1 MILYLI
7 RHAKDDDSIRGGW
20 SHHSL
25 TEEGRQQARLLAEFI
40 KKQENN
46 FEIKKIYS
54 SDLPRAM
61 ETAAEISKLLKLP
74 IRPTPEFR
82 EVNNGDLAGMKHE
95 IAAEKYPDRYWN
107 LMDWTQ
113 AYPNG
118 ESPKAFYERISSAW
132 FEFSVSLSQHNENCI
147 LVTHGGVLQ
156 VITSIVNSTPYSN
169 QYSTRRF
176 KPCEIIP
183 LTFEGSSW
191 AEIK

>member
-25 TEEGRQQARLLAEFI
+25 IGEGQQQARLLAEFI

-46 FEIKKIYS
+46 FEIKTIYS

-74 IRPTPEFR
+74 IRLTPEFR
-82 EVNNGDLAGMKHE
+82 EVNNGDLAEMKHE
-95 IAAEKYPDRYWN
+95 IAAAKYPDLYWN
-107 LMDWTQ
+107 LLDWTQ
-113 AYPNG
+113 SYPNG
-118 ESPKAFYERISSAW
+118 ESPKDFYERISSAW
-132 FEFSVSLSQHNENCI
+132 FEFSASLSQRNENCI

-169 QYSTRRF
+169 QYNTRQF
-176 KPCEIIP
+176 KPCEIIL

>member
-7 RHAKDDDSIRGGW
+7 RHTKDDDSIRGGW

-46 FEIKKIYS
+46 FEIKTIYS

-82 EVNNGDLAGMKHE
+82 EVNNGDLAGMNTKLPQKN
-95 IAAEKYPDRYWN
+95 I
-107 LMDWTQ
+107 L
-113 AYPNG
+113 
-118 ESPKAFYERISSAW
+118 IS
-132 FEFSVSLSQHNENCI
+132 
-147 LVTHGGVLQ
+147 TG
-156 VITSIVNSTPYSN
+156 T
-169 QYSTRRF
+169 
-176 KPCEIIP
+176 
-183 LTFEGSSW
+183 
-191 AEIK
+191 

>member
-25 TEEGRQQARLLAEFI
+25 TEEGRQQAHLLAEFI
-40 KKQENN
+40 KKQANN
-46 FEIKKIYS
+46 FEIKTIYS

-74 IRPTPEFR
+74 IRLTPEFR

-95 IAAEKYPDRYWN
+95 IAAEKYPDLYWN

-118 ESPKAFYERISSAW
+118 ESPKAVY
-132 FEFSVSLSQHNENCI
+132 
-147 LVTHGGVLQ
+147 
-156 VITSIVNSTPYSN
+156 
-169 QYSTRRF
+169 
-176 KPCEIIP
+176 
-183 LTFEGSSW
+183 
-191 AEIK
+191 